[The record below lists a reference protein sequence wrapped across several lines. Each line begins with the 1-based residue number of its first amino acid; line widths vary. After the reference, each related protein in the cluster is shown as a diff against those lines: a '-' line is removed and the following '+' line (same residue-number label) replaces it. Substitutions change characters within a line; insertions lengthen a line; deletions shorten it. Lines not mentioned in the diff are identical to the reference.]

1 MIIVTNKEG
10 EEKIVKNTKYTIGKL
25 TVWGNYNTDTQE
37 AYLCIHLA
45 GAPMSEMLYSAT
57 LLEDVEGEEYMSYTN
72 GYGYSFMDVKNIL
85 DGKKLRKYFNL

>member
-1 MIIVTNKEG
+1 MI
-10 EEKIVKNTKYTIGKL
+10 KNTKYTVGKL

-45 GAPMSEMLYSAT
+45 DAPMSEMLYSAT
-57 LLEDVEGEEYMSYTN
+57 LLEDAEGEEYLEYAN
-72 GYGYSFMDVKNIL
+72 GYGYTFAEVKNIL